1 MTDSF
6 YNIVSWVMIL
16 FGLVGALAMLG
27 LCFWLINEEM
37 NK

>member
-6 YNIVSWVMIL
+6 YNIISWVMIL
-16 FGLVGALAMLG
+16 FGLVGALAIIG
-27 LCFWLINEEM
+27 LCFWLIHEEM